1 MNNFDILSKSSS
13 QQLLI
18 QLQSDLAFLL
28 EKVQANRISSKA
40 KDLEF
45 LEKSLYYLK
54 GSSISNQSIKI
65 LCTSS
70 IPEICK
76 RIRPFC
82 WRLLLG
88 FNFKNLEQQQIENLK
103 KYEENLS
110 NNFKIIKSSRE
121 KKDFDQEKVIS
132 NSKFEEKFPK
142 KEVCDHPLSKSK
154 QSSWNCFFEDQKLWD
169 EIEKD
174 VKRTRKDV
182 GFFAQGN
189 LRAATN
195 KYPNLRK
202 SLVGNM
208 ENHYD
213 VLIRLLFIYAKINP
227 AIGKKKKMLE
237 IKKKRMVYRG
247 IMALANVIY

>member
-1 MNNFDILSKSSS
+1 MNSFDSLSQSSS
-13 QQLLI
+13 YLFLI

-28 EKVQANRISSKA
+28 DKVQANRISSKA

-45 LEKSLYYLK
+45 LEKSLYYLR

-65 LCTSS
+65 LCTYS

-88 FNFKNLEQQQIENLK
+88 FNYINLEQQQIENMK
-103 KYEENLS
+103 NYEENIS
-110 NNFKIIKSSRE
+110 TYFKAIKSSRE
-121 KKDFDQEKVIS
+121 KKDFCNEKGIS
-132 NSKFEEKFPK
+132 NLIVEEKLKK

-182 GFFAQGN
+182 MFFAQGN
-189 LRAATN
+189 LKAATN

-213 VLIRLLFIYAKINP
+213 VLIRLLFIYAKANP
-227 AIGKKKKMLE
+227 TIGK
-237 IKKKRMVYRG
+237 
-247 IMALANVIY
+247 N